1 MNELELKIA
10 RRHVVREPVRVKR
23 MAMAFDHKDAGE
35 DRGVV
40 VIANT
45 ADVDLDSEVVVPS
58 GADTTYFFKNRT
70 IFWNHDYNIPIAR
83 LRYASLKGG
92 KWIVNMTFGKGEF
105 ASEVRSMVEDGVVT
119 GTSVGFIPTLY
130 GRPTPEETKAYG
142 PHESIVR
149 AWKWLELSV
158 TPLPCNVEAM
168 IGAGE
173 KGLVSKATLAKALP
187 DRVTAKKRVLI
198 VVG

>member
-10 RRHVVREPVRVKR
+10 RRHVVRDPVKVKR
-23 MAMAFDHKDAGE
+23 VAMRFDHKDAGE

-58 GADTTYFFKNRT
+58 GADTSYFFKNRT
-70 IFWNHDYNIPIAR
+70 IFWNHDYNVPIAR

-105 ASEVRSMVEDGVVT
+105 ATEVREMVQDGVVT

-130 GRPTPEETKAYG
+130 GRPTPDETKAYG
-142 PHESIVR
+142 PHDSIVR
-149 AWKWLELSV
+149 SWKWLELSI

-168 IGAGE
+168 IEAGE
-173 KGLVSKATLAKALP
+173 KGLVSKATIRKALP
-187 DRVTAKKRVLI
+187 DVATPKRRVLI